1 MKRKPLRK
9 IIFAHLV
16 LVRNTG
22 NYLQLSEM
30 QRFSVTE
37 WENLA
42 ANKDSTVWSLP
53 AVSNWWPTSVN
64 QCSAKLMIIL
74 CQQLLA
80 RQTSMLFNQT
90 ALVHKKFISI
100 SDISSLEV
108 IICTD
113 FSTFPTFLGVSNFK
127 LELQLRCFYTIYV
140 ELVPQAETE
149 E

>member
-9 IIFAHLV
+9 IIFAHSV

-30 QRFSVTE
+30 QKFSLTE

-53 AVSNWWPTSVN
+53 AVSNWWPISVN

-80 RQTSMLFNQT
+80 RQTSMLFSQT
-90 ALVHKKFISI
+90 ALVHKKLISI

-113 FSTFPTFLGVSNFK
+113 FSTFPTFLAVSNFK
-127 LELQLRCFYTIYV
+127 LELQLRWFYTMYV